1 MRTELLATLVE
12 VMTPDAEVVDCS
24 AMSGCDFKE
33 EIDDCGF
40 VLVLLAAGVLEASG
54 AMHAPVS
61 RLFIC
66 VVYVS
71 HISAYT
77 ACLLPSFTC
86 LLPSF
91 LFAHSPLPT
100 RRFTKL
106 IWYCSG
112 AVSRV
117 MLAHLKLLHSLLWVG
132 AAIGIAIFKKFHGS

>member
-1 MRTELLATLVE
+1 MLMRTELLATLVE

-24 AMSGCDFKE
+24 AMSDCEFKK

-54 AMHAPVS
+54 AMHASVS
-61 RLFIC
+61 RPLIY

-71 HISAYT
+71 HISEYT
-77 ACLLPSFTC
+77 TCLLPSFTC

-100 RRFTKL
+100 
-106 IWYCSG
+106 
-112 AVSRV
+112 
-117 MLAHLKLLHSLLWVG
+117 
-132 AAIGIAIFKKFHGS
+132 